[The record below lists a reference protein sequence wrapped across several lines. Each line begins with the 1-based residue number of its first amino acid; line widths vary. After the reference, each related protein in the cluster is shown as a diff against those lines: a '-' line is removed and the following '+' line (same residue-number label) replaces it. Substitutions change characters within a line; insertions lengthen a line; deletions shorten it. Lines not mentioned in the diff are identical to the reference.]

1 MPPSRRS
8 GGDRDVASP
17 AVATE
22 DEGAN
27 EVEVAE
33 FAEMDQDDQVG
44 TYEMLLHRSRD
55 LARSRDGSLHRAEV
69 ARSEMIRARGER
81 DLAERDSRD
90 ARDELSHVREKLE
103 KSLRGDLLERSEK
116 EQELAQICARLT
128 ESLSECAQKKEKAE
142 KDAREYHAEL
152 QELKSALPEGAF
164 ASPMMQA
171 NRTAGAEDAK
181 RSLFGSGTFG
191 NRIIPGS
198 TIAAKART
206 HIPRANPFLSRVEAA
221 WKTKLT
227 NAELEQPESEIRRDL
242 IRGRAIGAHDESI
255 SGLEVPNQKTLVPS
269 IFLTKLFEGLL
280 GCQCACL
287 AAEAGDM
294 VEFAKVNGNAE
305 DMVVYNKRKFAVLD
319 LYVGGLMYKAV
330 EAGEHVGLKLAFH
343 SFSET
348 GGNSRKFTELFKLIL
363 NELKKTA
370 VGAECERVK
379 RSISYRKAEGTS
391 DLDVAVKVLGMLPE
405 MKTATV
411 TLEDLFVLNS
421 VSNLSGEVVR
431 LLPELM
437 RMVGT
442 GEVGFVWCEEVMK
455 QFINLSTCRKCKSCK
470 CTFLVAKGLAR
481 AKPTM
486 GRKL

>member
-17 AVATE
+17 AVAAE

-181 RSLFGSGTFG
+181 RSLF
-191 NRIIPGS
+191 
-198 TIAAKART
+198 
-206 HIPRANPFLSRVEAA
+206 E
-221 WKTKLT
+221 
-227 NAELEQPESEIRRDL
+227 
-242 IRGRAIGAHDESI
+242 
-255 SGLEVPNQKTLVPS
+255 
-269 IFLTKLFEGLL
+269 
-280 GCQCACL
+280 
-287 AAEAGDM
+287 
-294 VEFAKVNGNAE
+294 
-305 DMVVYNKRKFAVLD
+305 
-319 LYVGGLMYKAV
+319 
-330 EAGEHVGLKLAFH
+330 
-343 SFSET
+343 
-348 GGNSRKFTELFKLIL
+348 
-363 NELKKTA
+363 
-370 VGAECERVK
+370 
-379 RSISYRKAEGTS
+379 
-391 DLDVAVKVLGMLPE
+391 
-405 MKTATV
+405 
-411 TLEDLFVLNS
+411 
-421 VSNLSGEVVR
+421 
-431 LLPELM
+431 
-437 RMVGT
+437 
-442 GEVGFVWCEEVMK
+442 
-455 QFINLSTCRKCKSCK
+455 
-470 CTFLVAKGLAR
+470 
-481 AKPTM
+481 
-486 GRKL
+486 